1 MPLPALYLIT
11 DRHQIPS
18 GKDFYGVLEEL
29 LAAGV
34 RMIQLREKDL
44 PADELYTMAKKVREM
59 TLRHQ
64 GLLLINDRVD
74 VALAVAADG
83 VHLRRSSLPAD
94 EVRKLLGST
103 RLIGVSTHSE
113 EEIAGAAQQGA
124 DFVTFGPVYFTRSKA
139 SFGFPKGLSD
149 LQKACQSS
157 PLPVYALGGIN
168 VTNTPATLVTG
179 VHGIA
184 TISTL
189 MAATNPA
196 ATCQKL
202 LAALSR

>member
-1 MPLPALYLIT
+1 MSLPSLYLIT
-11 DRHQIPS
+11 DRHQVPS
-18 GKDFYGVLEEL
+18 GRDFYGVLEEL

-34 RMIQLREKDL
+34 KLVQLRERDL
-44 PADELYTMAKKVREM
+44 PADELYAMAKKVREM

-64 GLLLINDRVD
+64 GLLVINDRVD

-83 VHLRRSSLPAD
+83 VHLRRTSLPAD
-94 EVRKLLGST
+94 AVRKILGST

-139 SFGFPKGLSD
+139 AYGFPKGLSD
-149 LQKACQSS
+149 LQKACQSN

-184 TISTL
+184 VISTL
-189 MAATNPA
+189 MAAANPA
-196 ATCQKL
+196 ATCRKL